1 MNEIM
6 IKEFDGNK
14 VEIIEINGQ
23 VLFNPYD
30 VGKCLE
36 LAEGTVRDHISK
48 FNSKQ
53 VVKLKNSVAGST
65 NIRKLNNAG
74 ENFLTESGVYKL
86 VFKSRKPDAEK
97 FTDWVTDEVL
107 PSILKHGTYMTDEVL
122 ANTLDDPDFII
133 SLATKL
139 KEERLAKQKLAQQIE
154 EQAPKVKFANAITGS
169 ETSILIRDMAK
180 ILNQNGVDT
189 GEKKLFKWLREKE
202 YLISQKGE
210 SYNTPSQMSMNLK
223 VMEIKENI
231 VSTPKGDKITK
242 TPVITSKGQQYFIK
256 KFLKMIKA
264 KEELEQV
271 A

>member
-107 PSILKHGTYMTDEVL
+107 PSILKHGTYMTDKVL

-154 EQAPKVKFANAITGS
+154 ELKPKAEYLDNILENQSLILVKQIAKDYGMSAIKFNRMLKDLKVQYKANEQWVLYSPYDS
-169 ETSILIRDMAK
+169 EGYAHSRTYKPQNSENVYMNTEWTQKGRLFLYHLLK
-180 ILNQNGVDT
+180 QNGI
-189 GEKKLFKWLREKE
+189 L
-202 YLISQKGE
+202 
-210 SYNTPSQMSMNLK
+210 PSIER
-223 VMEIKENI
+223 V
-231 VSTPKGDKITK
+231 KI
-242 TPVITSKGQQYFIK
+242 
-256 KFLKMIKA
+256 
-264 KEELEQV
+264 
-271 A
+271 